1 MIVGMGLMGGMG
13 VVGEMGGMG
22 LMGGMGVVGEMGGM
36 GLMMRWADYFC
47 ALFSVHLSIIYFYL
61 GPHSYFS
68 CPSFTFLWPFIYV
81 PFAPC
86 QNFSTSSGR
95 SSSITRLSMMKFCRS
110 GVFLPI

>member
-1 MIVGMGLMGGMG
+1 
-13 VVGEMGGMG
+13 
-22 LMGGMGVVGEMGGM
+22 MGGMGVVGEMGGM

-47 ALFSVHLSIIYFYL
+47 ALFSVHLSIIYFSL
-61 GPHSYFS
+61 GLIHVSLAPHLLSFS
-68 CPSFTFLWPFIYV
+68 SSFTFLLPFIYV

-110 GVFLPI
+110 GVFLPM